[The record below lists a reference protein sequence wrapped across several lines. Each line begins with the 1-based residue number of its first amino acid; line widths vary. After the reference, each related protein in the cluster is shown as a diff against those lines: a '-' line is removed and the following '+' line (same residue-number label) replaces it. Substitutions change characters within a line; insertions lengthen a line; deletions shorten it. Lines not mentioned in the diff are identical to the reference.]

1 VERPHLRL
9 AWNVSPSVPLGLYR
23 IVPGALVEIGD
34 VVVVRPPRA
43 LADFMDKRHYV
54 ERGALLIKPVAA
66 RAGARVCR
74 RGLVVAIDGR
84 RVATA
89 LRADRLGRRLPTWSG
104 CRTLTRGELFLI
116 APARPDSFDSRYFG
130 RVPVSAIVGRAV
142 PVWTWN

>member
-1 VERPHLRL
+1 
-9 AWNVSPSVPLGLYR
+9 
-23 IVPGALVEIGD
+23 
-34 VVVVRPPRA
+34 
-43 LADFMDKRHYV
+43 MDKRHYV